1 MMVDVKLTLDDY
13 MNLREAAA
21 YLDALKIV
29 LPGNNETTILL
40 KRLDDSLSQ
49 TMDKIC
55 DAFTVQV
62 S

>member
-1 MMVDVKLTLDDY
+1 MKVDVKLTLDDY
-13 MNLREAAA
+13 MDLREATA

-29 LPGNNETTILL
+29 LSGNNEAIILL

-49 TMDKIC
+49 TIDKIC
-55 DAFTVQV
+55 DAFTAQG